1 MNDPVLLCDSI
12 TSKPMPKWMA
22 LLAIA
27 FGVVF
32 LYTAFRDYLAGS
44 RSISLLYNFLM
55 GVVCLYGAGISR
67 KIYLS
72 DRGVVREMHAWG
84 RIVRR
89 ELPWKNVRYVTLAF
103 RGDKMMAFFEVET
116 TGWKV
121 LFSRDQEERVRDI
134 LDEMIPDVEVADLGE
149 ATGSKRNAGGK

>member
-1 MNDPVLLCDSI
+1 M
-12 TSKPMPKWMA
+12 
-22 LLAIA
+22 
-27 FGVVF
+27 
-32 LYTAFRDYLAGS
+32 
-44 RSISLLYNFLM
+44 
-55 GVVCLYGAGISR
+55 
-67 KIYLS
+67 
-72 DRGVVREMHAWG
+72 
-84 RIVRR
+84 
-89 ELPWKNVRYVTLAF
+89 TLAF